1 MRGDVDLLASIQPLI
16 HHYGYFGVA
25 LILMFEMIGIPFP
38 SETTLI
44 IAGIEWKHGI
54 FSFLPLLIAG
64 IAGNVVG
71 SIIAYTIGRYLGRPF
86 LLRFQ
91 KVLRINDDL
100 LDRAQAK
107 LLKGK
112 IPVLVISKFIAGIRI
127 LVPYLAGIN
136 RLPFPQ
142 FVIWSSIGT
151 SLWVLVFITFGQTL
165 GIFIKH
171 GIKLIQHSPIL
182 SILVLIVVGI
192 AIGFW
197 IRHRRKKKLM
207 KRAKEWESLHNEQ

>member
-1 MRGDVDLLASIQPLI
+1 MNLLTSIQPLI

-38 SETTLI
+38 AETTLI
-44 IAGIEWKHGI
+44 LAGIEWKHGI
-54 FSFLPLLIAG
+54 FAFLPLLLAG

-71 SIIAYTIGRYLGRPF
+71 SMIAYTIGRYLGRPF
-86 LLRFQ
+86 LIRFQ

-100 LDRAQAK
+100 LDRAQAR
-107 LLKGK
+107 LLKAK
-112 IPVLVISKFIAGIRI
+112 VPVLIISKFIAGIRI

-142 FVIWSSIGT
+142 FILWSSLGT
-151 SLWVLVFITFGQTL
+151 TLWVLVFITFGQTL

-171 GIKLIQHSPIL
+171 GIKLIKHAPIL
-182 SILVLIVVGI
+182 SSFILLALVV
-192 AIGFW
+192 AVGFW
-197 IRHRRKKKLM
+197 IRYRRKKKTI
-207 KRAKEWESLHNEQ
+207 RRNKEWESVHNEQS

>member
-1 MRGDVDLLASIQPLI
+1 VNLLTSIQPLI

-38 SETTLI
+38 AETTLI
-44 IAGIEWKHGI
+44 LAGIEWKHGI
-54 FSFLPLLIAG
+54 FAFLPLLIAG
-64 IAGNVVG
+64 IIGNIVG

-91 KVLRINDDL
+91 KILRINDDM
-100 LDRAQAK
+100 LDRAQNK
-107 LLKGK
+107 LLKAK

-142 FVIWSSIGT
+142 FLLWTSLGT

-165 GIFIKH
+165 GVFIKH
-171 GIKLIQHSPIL
+171 GVNLIKHSPFL
-182 SILVLIVVGI
+182 SISVLAVIGV

-197 IRHRRKKKLM
+197 IRHRRKIKLI
-207 KRAKEWESLHNEQ
+207 KRNKEWESLQNDQS

>member
-1 MRGDVDLLASIQPLI
+1 VNLLTSIQPLI

-38 SETTLI
+38 AETTLI
-44 IAGIEWKHGI
+44 LAGIEWKHGI
-54 FSFLPLLIAG
+54 FAFFPLLIAG
-64 IAGNVVG
+64 IVGNVVG

-86 LLRFQ
+86 LIRFQ

-107 LLKGK
+107 LLKAKVPGL
-112 IPVLVISKFIAGIRI
+112 IISKFIAGIRI
-127 LVPYLAGIN
+127 LVPYLSGIN

-142 FVIWSSIGT
+142 FILWSSLGT
-151 SLWVLVFITFGQTL
+151 TLWVLVFITFGQTL

-171 GIKLIQHSPIL
+171 GIKLIKHAPIL
-182 SILVLIVVGI
+182 SSFILVVLIV

-197 IRHRRKKKLM
+197 IRYRRKKKTLS
-207 KRAKEWESLHNEQ
+207 RNKEWESVHNEHT

>member
-1 MRGDVDLLASIQPLI
+1 MNLLTSIQPLI

-38 SETTLI
+38 AETTLI
-44 IAGIEWKHGI
+44 LAGIEWKHGI
-54 FSFLPLLIAG
+54 FAFLPLLLAG

-71 SIIAYTIGRYLGRPF
+71 SMVAYTIGRYLGRPF
-86 LLRFQ
+86 LIRFQ

-100 LDRAQAK
+100 LDRAQAR
-107 LLKGK
+107 LLKAK
-112 IPVLVISKFIAGIRI
+112 VPVLIISKFIAGIRI

-142 FVIWSSIGT
+142 FILWSSLGT
-151 SLWVLVFITFGQTL
+151 TLWVLVFITFGQTL

-171 GIKLIQHSPIL
+171 GIKLIKHAPIL
-182 SILVLIVVGI
+182 SSFILVVLIV

-197 IRHRRKKKLM
+197 IRYRRKKKTIS
-207 KRAKEWESLHNEQ
+207 RNKEWESVHNEHS